1 MAAESFEH
9 VLPHL
14 FRHEG
19 GYADHP
25 SDPGGAT
32 KCGVTRATLAA
43 WRGRAVSKS
52 EVRALTKAE
61 AAAIYRARYWDAVK
75 GDRLPA
81 GIDYAVF
88 DAAVNSGPA
97 RAAKWLQAAVRVPQD
112 GIVGPVTLAAA
123 ASGDPARLIGDISEI
138 RLAFLRALS
147 TWPVFGK
154 GWSRRVEE
162 VGAEAQAS
170 IVVAEAQ
177 GSPRQRNW
185 RPAFMIVCM
194 GLLVWHAVAVPILA
208 AILAVP
214 LDEVVGLRAVPDGL
228 WTLLVVGMGGYIG
241 GRSLEKVFAGR
252 G

>member
-32 KCGVTRATLAA
+32 KYGITRATLAA

-52 EVRALTKAE
+52 DVRALTKAE
-61 AAAIYRARYWDAVK
+61 AAAIYRARYWGAVK
-75 GDRLPA
+75 ADDLPA
-81 GIDYAVF
+81 GIDYVVF

-97 RAAKWLQAAVRVPQD
+97 RAARWLQAAVRVPQD

-162 VGAEAQAS
+162 VWAEALAMALAAS
-170 IVVAEAQ
+170 SGRGA
-177 GSPRQRNW
+177 
-185 RPAFMIVCM
+185 
-194 GLLVWHAVAVPILA
+194 AVAVSPPGAPPDPTPGPGDGAGKQGGGSVLA
-208 AILAVP
+208 FLAR
-214 LDEVVGLRAVPDGL
+214 LIRA
-228 WTLLVVGMGGYIG
+228 LLT
-241 GRSLEKVFAGR
+241 GRRA
-252 G
+252 

>member
-1 MAAESFEH
+1 MAAESLAH

-32 KCGVTRATLAA
+32 KYGISRTTLAA
-43 WRGRAVSKS
+43 WRGGAVAKS
-52 EVRALTKAE
+52 DVRALTRAE

-75 GDRLPA
+75 ADDLPA

-88 DAAVNSGPA
+88 DAAVNSGPV

-123 ASGDPARLIGDISEI
+123 AAADPVRTIADICAI

-147 TWPVFGK
+147 TWPAFGR
-154 GWSRRVEE
+154 GWSRRVDE
-162 VGAEAQAS
+162 VKAESLAMARRAAMAPAAPPDAPPGLPS
-170 IVVAEAQ
+170 RPGEAA
-177 GSPRQRNW
+177 GQR
-185 RPAFMIVCM
+185 RA
-194 GLLVWHAVAVPILA
+194 GGILA
-208 AILAVP
+208 FIARL
-214 LDEVVGLRAVPDGL
+214 LRA
-228 WTLLVVGMGGYIG
+228 LLT
-241 GRSLEKVFAGR
+241 GRRA
-252 G
+252 

>member
-32 KCGVTRATLAA
+32 NHGITRATLAA
-43 WRGRAVSKS
+43 WRGRAVSKA
-52 EVRALTKAE
+52 EVRALTRAE

-75 GDRLPA
+75 ADLLPA

-123 ASGDPARLIGDISEI
+123 RTAAADAARTIGDICAI

-147 TWPVFGK
+147 TWPVFGR
-154 GWSRRVEE
+154 GWERRVGDVKTEALAMALAASSGR
-162 VGAEAQAS
+162 GAAGPVSPPGTVRSEDPEGRGQGGDTAAGG
-170 IVVAEAQ
+170 ILAFVARILRALLT
-177 GSPRQRNW
+177 G
-185 RPAFMIVCM
+185 RPA
-194 GLLVWHAVAVPILA
+194 
-208 AILAVP
+208 
-214 LDEVVGLRAVPDGL
+214 
-228 WTLLVVGMGGYIG
+228 
-241 GRSLEKVFAGR
+241 
-252 G
+252 